1 MKEKVLTFG
10 EGNQLVGVV
19 TEPEGQK
26 KIEDAPAV
34 LILHSGMHHHVGPF
48 RLHVVT
54 ARRLA
59 DCGYTVFR
67 FDVAGMGDSPAR
79 KDTGYDA
86 DRTIADIRSAMDA
99 LTQKKGTR
107 RFVMMGLCT
116 GANNAHKVA
125 VVDDRVDGC
134 VFLSG
139 YSYPTWQFYIRRYG
153 AIVLNPGSA
162 MSAVLKRVRNAGGIK
177 TTGDVTTVNRGAR
190 TSDGF
195 HWWVLPPKHKTRSDF
210 VKLVDR
216 GVNMLFVFSGAESRR
231 YNYNKQ
237 MEHSFPSV
245 DFKGYLKVL
254 INKDAHHAYLL
265 STDRDKLIK
274 QVSHWLNERYAG

>member
-1 MKEKVLTFG
+1 MKEKVVTFG

-19 TEPEGQK
+19 TEPDEGEE
-26 KIEDAPAV
+26 IGDAPAV

-48 RLHVVT
+48 RLHVVA

-107 RFVMMGLCT
+107 RFVVMGLCT

-153 AIVLNPGSA
+153 PIALNPRWA
-162 MSAVLKRVRNAGGIK
+162 MNALLKRARKTVGIK
-177 TTGDVTTVNRGAR
+177 TTGDKATLGREAR

-195 HWWVLPPKHKTRSDF
+195 HWWVLPPKDRTRSDF

-216 GVNMLFVFSGAESRR
+216 GVNLLFVFSGSESKR
-231 YNYNKQ
+231 YNYTKQ

-245 DFKGYLKVL
+245 DFKGRLKVL
-254 INKDAHHAYLL
+254 INKDAHHAYLI

-274 QVSHWLNERYAG
+274 QVSGWLNERYAG